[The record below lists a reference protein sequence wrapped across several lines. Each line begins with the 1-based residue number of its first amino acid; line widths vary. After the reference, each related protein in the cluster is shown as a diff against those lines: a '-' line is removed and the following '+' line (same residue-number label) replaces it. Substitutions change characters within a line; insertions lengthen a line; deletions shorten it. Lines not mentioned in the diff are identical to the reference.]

1 MTDVK
6 NLKVYIIAGEPSG
19 DLLGSRFMRAMVK
32 KTNGQ
37 VEFYGV
43 GGESMEKPVSNHCS
57 IFLIWRLWGWRKL
70 FPVFP
75 KF

>member
-43 GGESMEKPVSNHCS
+43 GGESME
-57 IFLIWRLWGWRKL
+57 
-70 FPVFP
+70 
-75 KF
+75 